1 MMRLTPSFI
10 LILGILFQ
18 ITLDAYAIPLAR
30 EQRGVVTLPL
40 KRIPMRRDLH
50 PHMVCLRFLL
60 K

>member
-18 ITLDAYAIPLAR
+18 MTLDAYAIPLAR

-40 KRIPMRRDLH
+40 KRIPMQRDLH

>member
-1 MMRLTPSFI
+1 MRLTPSFI

-30 EQRGVVTLPL
+30 EQTGVATLPL

-50 PHMVCLRFLL
+50 PNMVCLRFLF